1 MFSGRLPAHLEANA
15 FTVALADLRRKGV
28 ALVDLT
34 VSNPTQVEL
43 PYPADLLAPLADAAA
58 LSYEPAPFGLAS
70 ARKAIAVEMSKAG
83 IKVSPDRVVL
93 TSSTSE
99 AYSVLF
105 KLLCNPGDCV
115 LVPQPS
121 YPLFELLTRL
131 DGVEPVAYQQEHHAA
146 WSIDRESMKGA
157 CGPHT
162 RAVLVVSPN
171 NPTGSMLRAD
181 DRDFLVEYAEA
192 GGYAIISDEVF
203 AGYPIVPRPDAV
215 SMLGESRVLT
225 FTLGGLS
232 KYAGLPQ
239 LKLGW
244 MVVSGPDDIVADA
257 MDRLELICDTYLSV
271 STPVQVA
278 ASQLIASG
286 KGVRDAIRQR
296 VQQNYRELVHLA
308 QASPSVRVIEPEG
321 GWSVVIE
328 VPETVGEE
336 ALVRRI
342 LDEEHVVVHP
352 GYFFDIQQGAHIV
365 VSLLPE
371 PDVFADAITRVL
383 DQVAAS

>member
-1 MFSGRLPAHLEANA
+1 
-15 FTVALADLRRKGV
+15 
-28 ALVDLT
+28 
-34 VSNPTQVEL
+34 
-43 PYPADLLAPLADAAA
+43 
-58 LSYEPAPFGLAS
+58 
-70 ARKAIAVEMSKAG
+70 
-83 IKVSPDRVVL
+83 
-93 TSSTSE
+93 
-99 AYSVLF
+99 
-105 KLLCNPGDCV
+105 
-115 LVPQPS
+115 
-121 YPLFELLTRL
+121 
-131 DGVEPVAYQQEHHAA
+131 
-146 WSIDRESMKGA
+146 MKGA